1 MRLVLLGAVL
11 NIVLDPIF
19 MFALGMGV
27 PGAALATV
35 LSQMGS
41 AAYAFSSFWGSAP
54 ACA

>member
-1 MRLVLLGAVL
+1 
-11 NIVLDPIF
+11 

-41 AAYAFSSFWGSAP
+41 AAYGLLSLLLGKRT